1 MVNNSIHKRGEGH
14 TMATAG
20 TDDMKPLT
28 RSSSF
33 QFLLPSMSELRVVL
47 LGNKWSE
54 MRAVGNMILRQ
65 EKFCTEK
72 APDCCVEFR
81 TPFKEKRIVVIN
93 TPDLLLPNIS
103 DAKLKEH
110 VETCVRLSAPGP
122 HVFLLVLQPEDFT
135 EEQNRRLCKVLEEF
149 SDQSFDH
156 SLVLKS
162 TPREK
167 SSAFMKEDQPLK
179 DFIRKCKYR
188 HLKLKNLERAELLT
202 RLVQIAKENNGHL
215 VWDVF
220 EDAATGLTLDQ
231 ENLKQEKTSTFPF
244 GPTKGIELKAPSE
257 YSQQS
262 PGLRI
267 VIFGKS
273 EDKKKTLC
281 QFIMQKKHFQFSK
294 FNPNKQCEVAR
305 GEWKRKPVT
314 VVKTPDM
321 FSMTVKAIIEEM
333 RSCVSLSLPGPN
345 VLLLLVKPS
354 NFTEENRRTLKV
366 ILSLFDQNAF
376 KHSMVINT
384 HDNPMSSCVN
394 ELLWDCGGKFYNM
407 FEEDHKQ
414 LMVKIEDIV
423 NENKGKFLTFTEETT
438 QLTSELI
445 KPALNLVLCGRRGAG
460 KTSAAKAIL
469 GQTELHSDSNSSEC
483 VKHQGEVCGRWVSLV
498 ELPALYEKP
507 QEAVMEESLRC
518 ISLCDPEGVHAF
530 ILVLTVAPL
539 TDEDKGELETIQNT
553 FSSRVNDFSMIL
565 FTVDSDPTHP
575 AVVNFLKDKED
586 IQELCESCGGR
597 SVVLNIN
604 DKQQIPQLVQ
614 AVEKVRDKGPKSFT
628 KDMFILAQMERVVE
642 QKNINTR
649 LKAEMD
655 LRKERAMCVDDRN
668 QNRECLRMVLIGKT
682 GSGKSATGNTILG
695 KKHFKSKPS
704 GRSVTKF
711 CEKAEGEVDGRPV
724 VVVDTPGLFDTSLSS
739 NEVEQELV
747 KCITMLAPGPH
758 VILLVLSIGRFTN
771 EEKETVELI
780 KKYFGKNSQH
790 FIIVTFTRKDEL
802 KGQTFES
809 YIEDD
814 CDEFVQKLIH
824 DCGDRYHVFNNNDAK
839 NRAQVSELLTK
850 IEVMVHEN
858 GGSCYTSEM
867 FQEAEVAIKKEV
879 ERILKE
885 KEEEMKRQ
893 KEELEQKHEEQIK
906 AMEERMEEQRAET
919 EWQRKRIEKQLKKM
933 KDNIK
938 NEREQRKSEQKRREA
953 EDRQRKIQ
961 DELQQQELEQKR
973 IDLEEKLKAESKEK
987 EITDRQLEQS
997 REEMRNQ
1004 REKWEKERSEWWD
1017 KRHQENEEKQ
1027 AKLTKMQ
1034 EEYDQEKEKYI
1045 NKRKEEDRMRRDQE
1059 ERERK
1064 ELEENYKKK
1073 LKEMKTKYE
1082 EEARKQ
1088 AEEFNEFRQKYT
1100 KDFTA
1105 LVEKHMEEIKELK
1118 QQHEREMQQTD
1129 VRHSKDY
1136 KQLDELSSY
1145 KEKSLKEQ
1153 IKDLE
1158 KTHEEEIEALKKK
1171 YESSCIIL

>member
-1 MVNNSIHKRGEGH
+1 
-14 TMATAG
+14 MATTG

-28 RSSSF
+28 RSSSNE
-33 QFLLPSMSELRVVL
+33 FLPPYMSELRVVL

-72 APDCCVEFR
+72 AADCCVEFR
-81 TPFKEKRIVVIN
+81 TPFKEKQIAVIN

-103 DAKLKEH
+103 DAKLKKH

-135 EEQNRRLCKVLEEF
+135 EEQKQRLCKVLEEF

-188 HLKLKNLERAELLT
+188 HLKLKNLKRAELLT

-231 ENLKQEKTSTFPF
+231 ENLIQENTSTFPF
-244 GPTKGIELKAPSE
+244 GPTKENELNAPIE

-262 PGLRI
+262 HGLRI
-267 VIFGKS
+267 VIFGKKG
-273 EDKKKTLC
+273 DKKKMLC
-281 QFIMQKKHFQFSK
+281 QFIMQKKQFQFFK
-294 FNPNKQCEVAR
+294 FNPNTQCEMAH
-305 GEWKRKPVT
+305 GEWKSKPVT
-314 VVKTPDM
+314 VVKTPNM
-321 FSMTVKAIIEEM
+321 FGMTVKAIIEEM
-333 RSCVSLSLPGPN
+333 RSCVTLSLPGPN
-345 VLLLLVKPS
+345 VLLLLGKPS
-354 NFTEENRRTLKV
+354 DFTEENRRTLKV
-366 ILSLFDQNAF
+366 ILSLFDKNAF

-384 HDNPMSSCVN
+384 HENQMSSCVS
-394 ELLWDCGGKFYNM
+394 ELLRDCGGRLYNM
-407 FEEDHKQ
+407 FEGDHKQ
-414 LMVKIEDIV
+414 LMAKIEDIV
-423 NENKGKFLTFTEETT
+423 NENKGKFLTINEETT
-438 QLTSELI
+438 QLKSELI

-469 GQTELHSDSNSSEC
+469 GQTELHSVSNSSEC

-498 ELPALYEKP
+498 ELPALYENP
-507 QEAVMEESLRC
+507 QEAAVMEESLRC

-530 ILVLTVAPL
+530 ILVLPVAPL

-553 FSSRVNDFSMIL
+553 FSSRINDFTMIL
-565 FTVDSDPTHP
+565 FTVDSGPTDP
-575 AVVNFLKDKED
+575 AVGNFPEDKKD

-604 DKQQIPQLVQ
+604 DKQQNPQLVQ

-655 LRKERAMCVDDRN
+655 LRKKGAMCVDDRN

-695 KKHFKSKPS
+695 KEHFKSKSS

-711 CEKAEGEVDGRPV
+711 CEKEEGEVDGRPV
-724 VVVDTPGLFDTSLSS
+724 AVVDTPGLFDTSLS
-739 NEVEQELV
+739 NDEVEQELV
-747 KCITMLAPGPH
+747 KCIAMLAPGPH
-758 VILLVLSIGRFTN
+758 VILLVLSIGRFTK

-809 YIEDD
+809 YIEED
-814 CDEFVQKLIH
+814 CEEFVQKLIH
-824 DCGDRYHVFNNNDAK
+824 DCGGRCHVFNNNDAK

-893 KEELEQKHEEQIK
+893 KEELKQKHEEQIK
-906 AMEERMEEQRAET
+906 AMEKRMKEQRAET
-919 EWQRKRIEKQLKKM
+919 EQQRKLIEKQLKIM
-933 KDNIK
+933 ED
-938 NEREQRKSEQKRREA
+938 EREQRKREQESREA

-973 IDLEEKLKAESKEK
+973 IDLEKKLKAESKEK
-987 EITDRQLEQS
+987 EMTDRQLEQS

-1027 AKLTKMQ
+1027 AKLTKLQ
-1034 EEYDQEKEKYI
+1034 EEYEQEREKYI
-1045 NKRKEEDRMRRDQE
+1045 KKRKEEDRMRRDQE

-1073 LKEMKTKYE
+1073 LQEIKTKYE

-1118 QQHEREMQQTD
+1118 QQHEREMQQTE

-1136 KQLDELSSY
+1136 KQLDELSTQ

-1153 IKDLE
+1153 IKDL
-1158 KTHEEEIEALKKK
+1158 KNKHEEEIKALKKN

>member
-1 MVNNSIHKRGEGH
+1 MKSFERLFLSYLKTLTAPLLDPLQFAYRANRPVDDAINMALHFVLQHLDSPGTYARILHGSGGRGVAALAACHGSGGGNGVASPVSHSVEWHIIPDVLAMQNVGVEGALDNMEGALDVEVPPAH
-14 TMATAG
+14 RPPALAEPVAPALNCLEIS
-20 TDDMKPLT
+20 D
-28 RSSSF
+28 
-33 QFLLPSMSELRVVL
+33 LLFFPVSELRVVL

-65 EKFCTEK
+65 KKFCTEK
-72 APDCCVEFR
+72 APDCCVEFS
-81 TPFKEKRIVVIN
+81 TTFKEKRIVVIN

-103 DAKLKEH
+103 DAKLKKH

-122 HVFLLVLQPEDFT
+122 HVFLLFLQPEDFT
-135 EEQNRRLCKVLEEF
+135 EEQKQRLCKVLEEF

-215 VWDVF
+215 VCDVF
-220 EDAATGLTLDQ
+220 EHSATVLTSEQ

-244 GPTKGIELKAPSE
+244 GPTKEIA
-257 YSQQS
+257 
-262 PGLRI
+262 PGLKI

-273 EDKKKTLC
+273 DDKKKTLC
-281 QFIMQKKHFQFSK
+281 QFIMQKKHFTFFK

-354 NFTEENRRTLKV
+354 DFTEENRRTLKV

-384 HDNPMSSCVN
+384 HDNQTSSCVN
-394 ELLWDCGGKFYNM
+394 ELLWDCGGRLYNM
-407 FEEDHKQ
+407 FEKDHKQ
-414 LMVKIEDIV
+414 LMAKIEDIV
-423 NENKGKFLTFTEETT
+423 NENKGKSLTLTEETT

-445 KPALNLVLCGRRGAG
+445 KPALNLVLCGRRGAE

-498 ELPALYEKP
+498 ELPALYGKP
-507 QEAVMEESLRC
+507 LEAVMEESLRC

-530 ILVLTVAPL
+530 ILVLPVAPL

-553 FSSRVNDFSMIL
+553 FSSRVNDFTMIL
-565 FTVDSDPTHP
+565 FTVDSDPTDP
-575 AVVNFLKDKED
+575 TVVKFLKDKKD
-586 IQELCESCGGR
+586 IQELCESCGGG

-614 AVEKVRDKGPKSFT
+614 AVEKVRDKGLKSFT

-649 LKAEMD
+649 LKAEMLD
-655 LRKERAMCVDDRN
+655 LRKKRAMCVDDRN

-695 KKHFKSKPS
+695 KECFKSKSS
-704 GRSVTKF
+704 GKSVTKF

-724 VVVDTPGLFDTSLSS
+724 VVVDTPGLFDTTLS
-739 NEVEQELV
+739 NDEAEQELV

-771 EEKETVELI
+771 EEKYTVELI
-780 KKYFGKNSQH
+780 KKCFGKNSQH

-809 YIEDD
+809 YIEED

-824 DCGDRYHVFNNNDAK
+824 DCGDRYHVFNNKDPN
-839 NRAQVSELLTK
+839 NRAQVSELMCD
-850 IEVMVHEN
+850 IGMVE
-858 GGSCYTSEM
+858 G
-867 FQEAEVAIKKEV
+867 VK
-879 ERILKE
+879 
-885 KEEEMKRQ
+885 
-893 KEELEQKHEEQIK
+893 
-906 AMEERMEEQRAET
+906 
-919 EWQRKRIEKQLKKM
+919 
-933 KDNIK
+933 
-938 NEREQRKSEQKRREA
+938 
-953 EDRQRKIQ
+953 
-961 DELQQQELEQKR
+961 
-973 IDLEEKLKAESKEK
+973 
-987 EITDRQLEQS
+987 
-997 REEMRNQ
+997 
-1004 REKWEKERSEWWD
+1004 
-1017 KRHQENEEKQ
+1017 
-1027 AKLTKMQ
+1027 
-1034 EEYDQEKEKYI
+1034 
-1045 NKRKEEDRMRRDQE
+1045 
-1059 ERERK
+1059 
-1064 ELEENYKKK
+1064 
-1073 LKEMKTKYE
+1073 
-1082 EEARKQ
+1082 
-1088 AEEFNEFRQKYT
+1088 
-1100 KDFTA
+1100 
-1105 LVEKHMEEIKELK
+1105 
-1118 QQHEREMQQTD
+1118 
-1129 VRHSKDY
+1129 
-1136 KQLDELSSY
+1136 
-1145 KEKSLKEQ
+1145 
-1153 IKDLE
+1153 
-1158 KTHEEEIEALKKK
+1158 
-1171 YESSCIIL
+1171 